1 MAVDI
6 LSPGATAVLKWLVG
20 VSIDMQA
27 DDTVSCIDDVFD
39 EKDSMGSTFTGTTD
53 GSGGVLLMSH
63 EATDDSNSESISP
76 EATNSISSVL
86 STSTEATD
94 FPDSVPISAKPNK
107 KCESGPKI
115 VESNAPRN
123 FTRFRRL
130 PLDIRLMIWRLALPP
145 RRFVS
150 LDDWPLY
157 PPYPLNY
164 PSVLPPAMFHACAE
178 PRRMLLKRGVTF
190 VYSGTVSEN
199 VRRLTETSYNKI
211 GGLLPEKVHRV
222 EWYDRINDIFW
233 IRSIRAF
240 ASRRL
245 LPGSLVGGT
254 VLANV
259 LELVE
264 DTYRGVEASDC
275 FRKTFLDGHFAGV
288 KTFLLSLLTVEC
300 TADLGIYTENNRAV
314 INLDDKRLPILLR
327 PAFDQVRSMTAFGG
341 AKALTHKRPAR
352 LLHHLHD
359 EWGRKGGLKCVF
371 EEQWIHNMLKYN
383 MKAVKDRDEPK
394 EIDASLLTQGC
405 WGYKNRLR
413 MVDRENELVQS
424 AMKSMP
430 ETEPVIIFL
439 KTAFP
444 QCENVDPVLRERGC
458 FRQWVRGRRY
468 DGLEAISNR
477 RGLALS
483 KYLTAGRRTYHSNGD
498 PSFRKSI
505 ASRPLVSRRAG

>member
-1 MAVDI
+1 MR
-6 LSPGATAVLKWLVG
+6 
-20 VSIDMQA
+20 SI
-27 DDTVSCIDDVFD
+27 
-39 EKDSMGSTFTGTTD
+39 FTGTTD
-53 GSGGVLLMSH
+53 GPRSVLLTSQ
-63 EATDDSNSESISP
+63 EAGDDSNSASSISP
-76 EATNSISSVL
+76 EATNSIASVL
-86 STSTEATD
+86 STSTETTGV
-94 FPDSVPISAKPNK
+94 PDSVPISAKTTT
-107 KCESGPKI
+107 ERGSGHET

-123 FTRFRRL
+123 FTRFGRL
-130 PLDIRLMIWRLALPP
+130 PVDVRLMIWRLALPA

-157 PPYPLNY
+157 PTYPLNY
-164 PSVLPPAMFHACAE
+164 ASVLPPAMFHACAE
-178 PRRMLLKRGVTF
+178 PRRMLLERGIMF
-190 VYSGTVSEN
+190 VYSEIVSAH

-211 GGLLPEKVHRV
+211 GRLLPEKVHRV

-275 FRKTFLDGHFAGV
+275 FRKTFLEGHFAGV
-288 KTFLLSLLTVEC
+288 KTLLLSLLTVEC
-300 TADLGIYTENNRAV
+300 TTDLGIYTENNRAV

-327 PAFDQVRSMTAFGG
+327 PAFDQLRSMTALGG

-359 EWGRKGGLKCVF
+359 EWERKGGLKCLF
-371 EEQWIHNMLKYN
+371 EEQWIHNTLKYN
-383 MKAVKDRDEPK
+383 METIKDSDEPT
-394 EIDASLLTQGC
+394 EIDTSLLPQGR

-413 MVDRENELVQS
+413 MVDREKELVQS
-424 AMKSMP
+424 AVKSMP
-430 ETEPVIIFL
+430 EIEPVIIFL
-439 KTAFP
+439 KTAFLK
-444 QCENVDPVLRERGC
+444 CEDADPALRERGC

-483 KYLTAGRRTYHSNGD
+483 KVPHRWSPDLS
-498 PSFRKSI
+498 
-505 ASRPLVSRRAG
+505 L